1 MKQTFGILLL
11 ALSLFGTT
19 QAHADAY
26 IGPMV
31 GYGLESG
38 NGSTTSSGGLALG
51 GTAGIQLVPNL
62 GVAVTYLHNSEKFDG
77 FDENVSMYLAELNF
91 FSVLFLPSG
100 VHVGQVHTDIGG
112 ATSNDLGFGVH
123 TGFAINLV
131 ANVTIGISGYW
142 TYVTTTDDKHSVID
156 IVAPIIFHL

>member
-1 MKQTFGILLL
+1 MKQTLGILLL
-11 ALSLFGTT
+11 ALTVLGTT
-19 QAHADAY
+19 KAHADAY

-38 NGSTTSSGGLALG
+38 NGSATSNGGLALG
-51 GTAGIQLVPNL
+51 ATAGIQLVPNL
-62 GVAVTYLHNSEKFDG
+62 GVAVTYLHNSETYNG
-77 FDENVSMYLAELNF
+77 LDEKVSQYLAELNF

-100 VHVGQVHTDIGG
+100 VHVGQVHTDING
-112 ATSNDLGFGVH
+112 ATSNDLGFGAH
-123 TGFAINLV
+123 TGVAIHLV

-142 TYVTTTDDKHSVID
+142 TYVTSTDNKHSVID